1 MKSRQR
7 FHFLLPIIFI
17 LILIISA
24 TGCQSYSNSKIP
36 ENNSSETITD
46 ISQLAHG
53 KIGVWDASISEK
65 KTREILPD
73 AEYVYYN
80 TIADMAASTSQGK
93 TDAFS
98 VTYGHYASLKTSMPQ
113 LKPLPE
119 KVGSYA
125 EHFILRPDER
135 GEQIAADLNE
145 YLAKARESGE
155 ITAIN
160 DKWRGTD
167 ESLKVIDRSG
177 LTGEKG
183 TIHLAI
189 SASEPTLD
197 YLKDGEPVGSEVD
210 IITHFCTEYGYD
222 LQVDTLDYTAMTPAI
237 TACKYDIAAAAF
249 EYSEER
255 AQSVRFSDKICDED
269 LVLVVLDKDSTASTT
284 SFIQSAKNSFIKTFI
299 QENRWKMYISGIG
312 QTLLIT
318 ALSILFGTFLGFGVY
333 LLCRK
338 GGRISNIIS
347 RAVMRIIQ
355 GTPMVVLL
363 MVFYYI
369 ILAKVHIAG
378 LWVAI
383 LCFTLTFG
391 CAMFGML
398 ESGVRAVSSGQVEG
412 ARALGY
418 TDRQAFFKIVL
429 PQANLTFLPLYKS
442 TVVGHIK
449 ETAIVGYIAVKDLT
463 KITDIIR
470 GNTLNHFSHSLPQPL
485 STLFLSWTLT
495 FIIEGLQVCSWIRGQ
510 RPKQN
515 FSGLKGGE
523 QLRFRFST

>member
-1 MKSRQR
+1 MKLKQNLR
-7 FHFLLPIIFI
+7 FLLTIV
-17 LILIISA
+17 LIVISVFSI
-24 TGCQSYSNSKIP
+24 TGCQQQSNSKTS
-36 ENNSSETITD
+36 ENTSSGTITD
-46 ISQLAHG
+46 ISQLAHS
-53 KIGVWDASISEK
+53 KIGVWNGSISEM

-113 LKPLPE
+113 LKPLPQ
-119 KVGSYA
+119 KVGSYS

-135 GEQIAADLNE
+135 GEAIAEDLNA

-167 ESLKVIDRSG
+167 ESIKVIDRSG

-197 YLKDGEPVGSEVD
+197 YLKNGEPAGSEVD

-222 LQVDTLDYTAMTPAI
+222 LQIDTLDYTAMTPAI

-249 EYSEER
+249 EYSDER
-255 AQSVRFSDKICDED
+255 AESVRFSDKICDED
-269 LVLVVLDKDSTASTT
+269 LVLVVLDKDSTGSTA
-284 SFIQSAKNSFIKTFI
+284 SFIQSVKNSFSKTFI

-318 ALSILFGTFLGFGVY
+318 GLSILFGTFLGFGVY
-333 LLCRK
+333 LLCRR
-338 GGRISNIIS
+338 GRRISNVIS

-369 ILAKVHIAG
+369 VFARVHITG
-378 LWVAI
+378 IWVAVF
-383 LCFTLTFG
+383 CFTLTFG

-398 ESGVRAVSSGQVEG
+398 ESGANAVSTGQVEG

-418 TDRQAFFKIVL
+418 SDRQAFFKVVL
-429 PQANLTFLPLYKS
+429 PQATLHFLPAYKS

-470 GNTLNHFSHSLPQPL
+470 GNTFEPFFPL
-485 STLFLSWTLT
+485 IAAAIIYFVLSWILT
-495 FIIEGLQVCSWIRGQ
+495 FIIGRLQYILD
-510 RPKQN
+510 PKN
-515 FSGLKGGE
+515 RDRSKILSGLKGSDK
-523 QLRFRFST
+523 L

>member
-1 MKSRQR
+1 
-7 FHFLLPIIFI
+7 
-17 LILIISA
+17 
-24 TGCQSYSNSKIP
+24 
-36 ENNSSETITD
+36 
-46 ISQLAHG
+46 
-53 KIGVWDASISEK
+53 
-65 KTREILPD
+65 
-73 AEYVYYN
+73 
-80 TIADMAASTSQGK
+80 MAASTSQGK

-113 LKPLPE
+113 LKPLPQ

-135 GEQIAADLNE
+135 GEQIAADLNA

-155 ITAIN
+155 IAAIN

-269 LVLVVLDKDSTASTT
+269 LVLVVLDKDSTANTT
-284 SFIQSAKNSFIKTFI
+284 SFLQSATNSFIKTFI

-347 RAVMRIIQ
+347 RAVMRVIQ

-369 ILAKVHIAG
+369 ILARVHIAG

-398 ESGVRAVSSGQVEG
+398 ESGVKAVNSGQVEG

-429 PQANLTFLPLYKS
+429 PQATFILQPIS
-442 TVVGHIK
+442 FIK
-449 ETAIVGYIAVKDLT
+449 EIMSGTDLT
-463 KITDIIR
+463 HGYHPR
-470 GNTLNHFSHSLPQPL
+470 QYLEPF
-485 STLFLSWTLT
+485 FLSLHGYYLLYSVMDPYL
-495 FIIEGLQVCSWIRGQ
+495 IIGRLFPSKEQ
-510 RPKQN
+510 RPKQILRKEYSALTQRIPAHN
-515 FSGLKGGE
+515 FKDVNTLFGMAWSSDHPAQENQHCCDASICWKHRPPGI
-523 QLRFRFST
+523 F

>member
-1 MKSRQR
+1 MS
-7 FHFLLPIIFI
+7 I
-17 LILIISA
+17 A
-24 TGCQSYSNSKIP
+24 GCQSRSNSKTS
-36 ENNSSETITD
+36 ENNASGTITD

-65 KTREILPD
+65 KTRELLPD

-113 LKPLPE
+113 LKPLPQ

-135 GEQIAADLNE
+135 GEQIAADLNA

-155 ITAIN
+155 IAAIN

-237 TACKYDIAAAAF
+237 TACKYDIAAAF

-255 AQSVRFSDKICDED
+255 GS
-269 LVLVVLDKDSTASTT
+269 
-284 SFIQSAKNSFIKTFI
+284 SA
-299 QENRWKMYISGIG
+299 
-312 QTLLIT
+312 
-318 ALSILFGTFLGFGVY
+318 
-333 LLCRK
+333 
-338 GGRISNIIS
+338 
-347 RAVMRIIQ
+347 
-355 GTPMVVLL
+355 
-363 MVFYYI
+363 
-369 ILAKVHIAG
+369 
-378 LWVAI
+378 
-383 LCFTLTFG
+383 
-391 CAMFGML
+391 
-398 ESGVRAVSSGQVEG
+398 
-412 ARALGY
+412 
-418 TDRQAFFKIVL
+418 
-429 PQANLTFLPLYKS
+429 
-442 TVVGHIK
+442 
-449 ETAIVGYIAVKDLT
+449 
-463 KITDIIR
+463 IIR
-470 GNTLNHFSHSLPQPL
+470 FNPFS
-485 STLFLSWTLT
+485 
-495 FIIEGLQVCSWIRGQ
+495 IIRYIV
-510 RPKQN
+510 
-515 FSGLKGGE
+515 
-523 QLRFRFST
+523 

>member
-1 MKSRQR
+1 MKPKHSFR
-7 FHFLLPIIFI
+7 FLLTII
-17 LILIISA
+17 LILISVIA
-24 TGCQSYSNSKIP
+24 AAGCQSDGSSASSK
-36 ENNSSETITD
+36 NDSSGAITD

-53 KIGVWDASISEK
+53 KIGVWDGSISEQ

-113 LKPLPE
+113 LKPLPQ

-125 EHFILRPDER
+125 EHFILRPDKR
-135 GEQIAADLNE
+135 GEEIANDLNA

-155 ITAIN
+155 IEAIN

-183 TIHLAI
+183 TIHLVI
-189 SASEPTLD
+189 SASEPTMD
-197 YLKDGEPVGSEVD
+197 YLKDGEPAGSEVD
-210 IITHFCTEYGYD
+210 IITHFCAEYGYD

-255 AQSVRFSDKICDED
+255 AESVRFSDKICDED
-269 LVLVVLDKDSTASTT
+269 LVLVVLDKDSTTDTT
-284 SFIQSAKNSFIKTFI
+284 PFIQSVKSSFNKTFI

-318 ALSILFGTFLGFGVY
+318 ALSLFFGTFLGFGVY

-338 GGRISNIIS
+338 GGRVSNLIS
-347 RAVMRIIQ
+347 RVVMRVIQ

-369 ILAKVHIAG
+369 IFANVHISG

-383 LCFTLTFG
+383 FCFTLTFG

-398 ESGVRAVSSGQVEG
+398 ESGVHAVSIGQVEG

-418 TDRQAFFKIVL
+418 TDRQAFFKVVL
-429 PQANLTFLPLYKS
+429 PQATLHFLPAYKS
-442 TVVGHIK
+442 TVVGHVK

-470 GNTLNHFSHSLPQPL
+470 GNTFEPFFPL
-485 STLFLSWTLT
+485 IATAIIYFILSWILTL
-495 FIIEGLQVCSWIRGQ
+495 IIGRLQYAMD
-510 RPKQN
+510 PKN
-515 FSGLKGGE
+515 KDRSKILTGLKGSDK
-523 QLRFRFST
+523 L